1 MKIRTNREG
10 GILIVSAEG
19 RVDGANAREFDDA
32 LQAAIS
38 ESDSA
43 LIMDLEA
50 LSYISS
56 AGLRVLLLVAKK
68 FQKRDGKLVVC
79 SLSSSIK
86 EVFEISGFDQIIP
99 LHASRSEALVSLGG

>member
-1 MKIRTNREG
+1 MKIRTNRKGE
-10 GILIVSAEG
+10 ILIASTEG
-19 RVDGANAREFDDA
+19 RVDGTNAREFDDA

-38 ESDSA
+38 ERDSA

-56 AGLRVLLLVAKK
+56 AGLRVLLTVAKTL
-68 FQKRDGKLVVC
+68 QKRDGKFVVC
-79 SLSSSIK
+79 SLSDPIK

-99 LHASRSEALVSLGG
+99 VHASQPEALTALGG

>member
-10 GILIVSAEG
+10 GILIASTEG
-19 RVDGANAREFDDA
+19 RVDGTNAREFDDA

-38 ESDSA
+38 ERDSA

-56 AGLRVLLLVAKK
+56 AGLRVLLTVAKTL
-68 FQKRDGKLVVC
+68 QKRDGKFVVC
-79 SLSSSIK
+79 SLSDPIK

-99 LHASRSEALVSLGG
+99 VHASQPEALTALGG